1 MLPSERTP
9 PLIVYVWIAGRGFER
24 WRLLTPSRS
33 KYLSSNTGRSPK
45 NIEKHWQGKTQQNT
59 CHNWEEKRKV
69 TGLENE
75 VARKLPKRY
84 FSENGPNK
92 TNNYQANAENYDG
105 LLHSLSFLEDWINK
119 TFLLLNQNPRC
130 PETPKQEFDCL
141 FLEGDCF
148 AQSEPT
154 ILLLPI
160 STYSLTKL
168 GKNDTLW

>member
-1 MLPSERTP
+1 MLPNKRTP
-9 PLIVYVWIAGRGFER
+9 PFDSLCLTSWER
-24 WRLLTPSRS
+24 FWTLTVVDPKSIKIS
-33 KYLSSNTGRSPK
+33 EQSPK

-119 TFLLLNQNPRC
+119 TFLLLSQNPRC
-130 PETPKQEFDCL
+130 PETPKKEFDSL

-148 AQSEPT
+148 AQPEPT
-154 ILLLPI
+154 ILLRPI
-160 STYSLTKL
+160 CTYSL
-168 GKNDTLW
+168 N